1 MQKKAPT
8 QGYKNSKI
16 FVSSSDLKGDKKES
30 KMNSFLS
37 LNFYQSENGRKS
49 KTGILTKEKTII
61 TNEEININTFSLS
74 FLSFNENIPEEGN
87 EDDVINNFNVDN
99 YSMNVISRK

>member
-37 LNFYQSENGRKS
+37 LNFYQSENGRNQRQ
-49 KTGILTKEKTII
+49 E
-61 TNEEININTFSLS
+61 
-74 FLSFNENIPEEGN
+74 FLQ
-87 EDDVINNFNVDN
+87 
-99 YSMNVISRK
+99 KKKL